1 MAIFR
6 FYSQMGTEI
15 DIEIDTMVIYDY
27 DGSEIYPDLLP
38 KPSLCVIC
46 KKDDRGGID
55 EIQCVL
61 TRVGQ
66 REEKNFECHR
76 YEPKFKK

>member
-1 MAIFR
+1 MSPDVLTKR
-6 FYSQMGTEI
+6 RVSKMEI
-15 DIEIDTMVIYDY
+15 DLTVIYDY

-46 KKDDRGGID
+46 KKNDRGGID

-61 TRVGQ
+61 TRVSQ

-76 YEPKFKK
+76 YVPKFKR

>member
-6 FYSQMGTEI
+6 FYSQMGIEI
-15 DIEIDTMVIYDY
+15 DIEIDTTVIYDY

-66 REEKNFECHR
+66 REGNNFECHR
-76 YEPKFKK
+76 YEPKFKR